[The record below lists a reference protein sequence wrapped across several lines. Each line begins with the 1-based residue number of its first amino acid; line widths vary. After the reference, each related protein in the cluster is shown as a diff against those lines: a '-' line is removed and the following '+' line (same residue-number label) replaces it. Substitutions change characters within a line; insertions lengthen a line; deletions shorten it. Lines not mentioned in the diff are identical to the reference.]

1 MDSPRTRDTD
11 AGESVSLRKRHGTQ
25 SRREVGRGAVH
36 VLRVERA
43 TNIGVVRRAAIPAN
57 DPHRAPER
65 GAQRLQPGQQIRA
78 DQVHAT
84 VRAGELRELEMPGPV
99 RSHQWPAT
107 GYGGRIFR

>member
-1 MDSPRTRDTD
+1 LCGGQRYPLTIRT
-11 AGESVSLRKRHGTQ
+11 
-25 SRREVGRGAVH
+25 GR
-36 VLRVERA
+36 
-43 TNIGVVRRAAIPAN
+43 PS
-57 DPHRAPER
+57 